1 MGFTGWS
8 HDSQRPEHRPRFQLE
23 GIDDSSEPRMSC
35 SAFCDHDGET
45 AKRHYIEPGAGRAAS
60 ARAGMT
66 VIRGGRSGEKK
77 GG

>member
-1 MGFTGWS
+1 
-8 HDSQRPEHRPRFQLE
+8 
-23 GIDDSSEPRMSC
+23 MSC